1 MRWDNRIFQGLVGA
15 AASFF
20 APTLLAAQV
29 VVGQVAPMSGID
41 AAQSRAYSTGMQLY
55 FNAANKVGG
64 VAGHTFV
71 LVRRDDVGQPED
83 TLNHTRAL
91 LSEARPMVLAGYI
104 GSRNVARVVEA
115 GVLENERIALI
126 GHRTTELNQDVPLL
140 YNVRA
145 TLKDEL
151 GRITEHLATVGIN
164 RLGLFYENGPRAAA
178 LLSAAEESATNS
190 KAKIVQAAA
199 YDAGSG
205 RVTSAVEAMLKA
217 SPQAI
222 VMVSSG
228 GAAGAFIEQYRS
240 RGGTA
245 QLFSHSGADVEHMA
259 KRLSD
264 EQMQGIAIAQVTPSP
279 YNVNSRLTS
288 EFNQLASSAGKLDGP
303 ISYAMLEGFIAGKV
317 IVEAARRQGSRV
329 SREGFV
335 AALHSMTSFDAGG
348 YVVGYRPGV
357 RNGSRFVEMT
367 IISGAGKI
375 PQ

>member
-41 AAQSRAYSTGMQLY
+41 AAQGRAYSTGMQLY

-91 LSEARPMVLAGYI
+91 LSEARPMVLAGFI

-126 GHRTTELNQDVPLL
+126 GHRTTELGQDVPFL

-151 GRITEHLATVGIN
+151 GRITEHLATAGIKQ
-164 RLGLFYENGPRAAA
+164 LGLFYEDGPRAAV
-178 LLSAAEESATNS
+178 LLSAAEEAAANS

-264 EQMQGIAIAQVTPSP
+264 EQMQGIAIAP
-279 YNVNSRLTS
+279 
-288 EFNQLASSAGKLDGP
+288 P
-303 ISYAMLEGFIAGKV
+303 ISYAMLEGFIAAKV
-317 IVEAARRQGSRV
+317 IVEAARRQGRRM

-335 AALHSMTSFDAGG
+335 AALDGMASFDAGG

-375 PQ
+375 RQ